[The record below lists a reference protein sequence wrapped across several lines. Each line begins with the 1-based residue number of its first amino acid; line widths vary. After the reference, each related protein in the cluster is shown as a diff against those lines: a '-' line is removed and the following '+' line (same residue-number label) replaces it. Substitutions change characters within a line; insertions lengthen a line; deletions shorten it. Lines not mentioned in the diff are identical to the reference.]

1 MGIQNPSSTDKDWN
15 PIFEIRNP
23 WRGIQNPRLSL
34 YSLSLIWG
42 DLYQLYNHKSDV
54 KVQAIYAM
62 KQKVSF
68 LKN

>member
-1 MGIQNPSSTDKDWN
+1 MAWN
-15 PIFEIRNP
+15 SESKIVF
-23 WRGIQNPRLSL
+23 

-54 KVQAIYAM
+54 KVKAIYAM

-68 LKN
+68 FKN